1 MLLAATMAGVLASC
15 RHHDEEPVSSSLRI
29 VATAA
34 SSSETRAV
42 SDGDQLQNT
51 TFVNG
56 NQIKVYFKETTL
68 PVTGTIYSNPY
79 SYTVGAIAHDSNGTA
94 YQPLTTTTKV
104 EYPDNNVPVDVYAL
118 HPCVDGLTND
128 ATSFTIQ
135 SDQSN
140 PDGYR
145 NSDLMYAFAKECTK
159 TANNDPINLKF
170 KHVLS
175 KVIVELVDAEGI
187 DKSKL
192 DGAKIKLY
200 NVKPTIGITQDPGY
214 GKMSLSTA
222 EGSASTV
229 EMGTYNSNSTLS
241 AVIVPQN
248 ITGATTTG
256 TKFIEIMIDGA
267 KFVYYIDP
275 GVTRTFKSG
284 KKYTYKLTLK
294 AGSLVL
300 ISIGID
306 DWETD
311 DAGSEFT
318 GDANLE

>member
-34 SSSETRAV
+34 SSSKTRAV

-56 NQIKVYFKETTL
+56 TQIKVYFKETT
-68 PVTGTIYSNPY
+68 PPETRTIYSNPY
-79 SYTVGAIAHDSNGTA
+79 SYTVGAIAYDYNNTA

-118 HPCVDGLTND
+118 HPCVDALTID

-135 SDQSN
+135 GDQSDA
-140 PDGYR
+140 DGYR
-145 NSDLMYAFAKECTK
+145 KSDLMYAYAKECRE
-159 TANNDPINLKF
+159 TANNDPIKLQF

-175 KVIVELVDAEGI
+175 KVIVELVDAKGI
-187 DKSKL
+187 DKSKR

-200 NVKPTIGITQDPGY
+200 NVKPTIGITQDSNY
-214 GKMSLSTA
+214 GKMSLTTVQGTA
-222 EGSASTV
+222 TTV
-229 EMGTYNSNSTLS
+229 DMGTYNSSSTLS
-241 AVIVPQN
+241 AVIVPQD
-248 ITGATTTG
+248 ITGAATTG
-256 TKFIEIMIDGA
+256 TKFIEIIIDGA
-267 KFVYYIDP
+267 KFVYYIPKD
-275 GVTRTFKSG
+275 VTRTFKSG

-306 DWETD
+306 DWGED
-311 DAGSEFT
+311 PDGSEFT

>member
-1 MLLAATMAGVLASC
+1 MLLAATMAGVLTSC
-15 RHHDEEPVSSSLRI
+15 RHHDEEPVSSSIRI

-34 SSSETRAV
+34 PSTGTRAV
-42 SDGDQLQNT
+42 TDGDQLQNT

-56 NQIKVYFKETTL
+56 NQIKVYFKESTT
-68 PVTGTIYSNPY
+68 PSTGTIYSNPY
-79 SYTVGAIAHDSNGTA
+79 IYTVGAIAYDSNGTA

-104 EYPDNNVPVDVYAL
+104 EYPDNDVSVDVYAL
-118 HPCVDGLTND
+118 HPSVDALTYD

-135 SDQSN
+135 SDQAD

-145 NSDLMYAFAKECTK
+145 NSDLMYAFAKNCTE
-159 TANNDPINLKF
+159 TANNDPIKLQF

-175 KVIVELVDAEGI
+175 KVIVELVDAKGI
-187 DKSKL
+187 DLSKR

-200 NVKPTIGITQDPGY
+200 NVKPTIGITQDSEY
-214 GKMSLSTA
+214 GEMSLTSAQGTA
-222 EGSASTV
+222 TTV
-229 EMGTYNSNSTLS
+229 DMGTYNSSSTLA
-241 AVIVPQN
+241 AVIVPQD
-248 ITGATTTG
+248 IAGTSTAA
-256 TKFIEIMIDGA
+256 TKFIEITIDGA
-267 KFVYYIDP
+267 KFVYYIPKD
-275 GVTRTFKSG
+275 VTRTFKSG

-306 DWETD
+306 DWVD
-311 DAGSEFT
+311 DPAGSEFT

>member
-56 NQIKVYFKETTL
+56 NQIKVYFKETT
-68 PVTGTIYSNPY
+68 PPTRTIYSNPY
-79 SYTVGAIAHDSNGTA
+79 SYTVGAIAYDSNNTA

-118 HPCVDGLTND
+118 HPCVDALTID

-135 SDQSN
+135 GDQSN

-145 NSDLMYAFAKECTK
+145 NSDLMYAFAKECRE
-159 TANNDPINLKF
+159 TANNDPIRLQF

-175 KVIVELVDAEGI
+175 KVIVELVDAKGI
-187 DKSKL
+187 DQSKR

-200 NVKPTIGITQDPGY
+200 NVKPTIGITQDSNY
-214 GKMSLSTA
+214 GEMSLTTVQGTA
-222 EGSASTV
+222 TTV
-229 EMGTYNSNSTLS
+229 DMGTYNSSSTLS
-241 AVIVPQN
+241 AVIVPQD

>member
-34 SSSETRAV
+34 SSSKTRAV

-56 NQIKVYFKETTL
+56 NQIKVYFKETTP
-68 PVTGTIYSNPY
+68 PVTGTIYNTNPY
-79 SYTVGAIAHDSNGTA
+79 SYTVGAIAYDSNNTA

-118 HPCVDGLTND
+118 HPCVDALTID

-135 SDQSN
+135 GDQSN

-145 NSDLMYAFAKECTK
+145 NSDLMYAFAKECRE
-159 TANNDPINLKF
+159 TANNDPIKLQF

-175 KVIVELVDAEGI
+175 KVIVELVDAKGI
-187 DKSKL
+187 DLSKR

-200 NVKPTIGITQDPGY
+200 NVKPTIGIRQNSDY
-214 GKMSLSTA
+214 GEMSLTTA
-222 EGSASTV
+222 QGTATTV
-229 EMGTYNSNSTLS
+229 DMGTYNSSSTLS
-241 AVIVPQN
+241 AVIVPQD
-248 ITGATTTG
+248 ITGATTG

-267 KFVYYIDP
+267 RFVYYIPKDE
-275 GVTRTFKSG
+275 TRTFKSG
-284 KKYTYKLTLK
+284 MKYTYKLTLK

>member
-34 SSSETRAV
+34 SSSKTRAV

-135 SDQSN
+135 SDQSDA
-140 PDGYR
+140 DGYR
-145 NSDLMYAFAKECTK
+145 KSDLMYAYAKSCTK

-170 KHVLS
+170 NHVLS
-175 KVIVELVDAEGI
+175 KVIVELVDAKGI
-187 DKSKL
+187 DPSKR

-200 NVKPTIGITQDPGY
+200 NVKPTIGIKQDSGY
-214 GKMSLSTA
+214 GEMSLTTA
-222 EGSASTV
+222 QGTATTV
-229 EMGTYNSNSTLS
+229 DMGTYNSSSTLS
-241 AVIVPQN
+241 AVIVPQD
-248 ITGATTTG
+248 ITGDTTTG
-256 TKFIEIMIDGA
+256 TKFIEITIDGA
-267 KFVYYIDP
+267 NFVYYIP
-275 GVTRTFKSG
+275 KAETRSFKSG

-300 ISIGID
+300 ISIGIN
-306 DWETD
+306 DWET